1 MFAQTESYIAGLMQT
16 TGGGDFTKRPTVLYL
31 VVPDAMRLRHVL

>member
-16 TGGGDFTKRPTVLYL
+16 TGGVIEISQSGLLYCI
-31 VVPDAMRLRHVL
+31 